1 MVRDLLGE
9 WILDAGIGCLW
20 LVDLGQ
26 LMAKKIEPSKFIR
39 RTPTKRPGSHAKPRG
54 MKTGLTGKQRR

>member
-9 WILDAGIGCLW
+9 RNVDAGIRRKRDM
-20 LVDLGQ
+20 DLGQ